1 MDDFSSRIKGF
12 HNLSFEE
19 KLAKVKELRGLTD
32 EEVATLKAEN
42 PPYQLFDR
50 MIENNIGIMQIPIG
64 VATNFIVDGVE
75 VLIPMAVEE
84 ASVVAAASNLAK
96 MTREHGGFRTSNTG
110 SIMIGQIQILD
121 LDTPYYAAQKLQIEK
136 EKILQLANDQDP
148 ILVKFGGG
156 AIDLETRVIDSV
168 VGEMLI
174 VHLIVNALD
183 AMGANA
189 VNTMAEAVAPLIEEI
204 TGGRVR
210 LRILS
215 NLADRRIVRASAV
228 FDKEMLGGEEVVY
241 GILEAWAFAEADP
254 YRAATH
260 NKGIMN
266 AISAVTVATANDWR
280 AIEAG
285 AHSFASQMG
294 YYTSLTKY
302 EINDDG
308 NLVGTI
314 ELPLALGIIGGA
326 SRIHPTAQVN
336 LKIMGIKKAQQLAAI
351 VASAGLAQNAAAL
364 RALAS
369 EGIQKGHMKLHAR
382 NVAAQAGAEGDEVD
396 DVAKRMISEGKVRA
410 DRAEAILKELRG
422 N

>member
-1 MDDFSSRIKGF
+1 MENFTSRIKGF

-19 KLAKVKELRGLTD
+19 KLQKIKELRGLS
-32 EEVATLKAEN
+32 EEDIETLKATN
-42 PPYQLFDR
+42 PPYELFDR

-64 VATNFIVDGVE
+64 LATNFIVDGKE

-84 ASVVAAASNLAK
+84 SSVVAAASNLAR
-96 MTREHGGFRTSNTG
+96 MTREHGGFMTSNTG
-110 SIMIGQIQILD
+110 SIMIGQIQVLD
-121 LDTPYYAAQKLQIEK
+121 LDTPYFAAQKIHMEK
-136 EKILQLANDQDP
+136 EKILKLANDQDP

-156 AIDLETRVIDSV
+156 AVDIETRIIDSA
-168 VGEMLI
+168 VGDMLI
-174 VHLIVNALD
+174 VHLVVNALD

-204 TGGRVR
+204 TGGKVR

-215 NLADRRIVRASAV
+215 NLADKRIVRASAV
-228 FDKEMLGGEEVVY
+228 FDKELLGGDDVVW
-241 GILEAWAFAEADP
+241 GMIEAWAFAEADP

-266 AISAVTVATANDWR
+266 AISAITVATANDWR

-285 AHSFASQMG
+285 AHSYAARHG
-294 YYTSLTKY
+294 YYGSLTKY
-302 EINDDG
+302 EIDDDG

-336 LKIMGIKKAQQLAAI
+336 LKIMGIEKAQELAAI
-351 VASAGLAQNAAAL
+351 VASVGLAQNAAAL

-382 NVAAQAGAEGDEVD
+382 NVAAQAGARGDEVD
-396 DVAKRMISEGKVRA
+396 KVAARMIEEGKVRM
-410 DRAEAILKELRG
+410 DRAIEILEEIRKS
-422 N
+422 